1 MAMRYAFIIFLV
13 VMTIEYLAKHNFME
27 EGFILAYSFERL
39 QSATQ
44 TGGSMMTGGPLGLFI
59 SPHLGGRGS
68 RV

>member
-1 MAMRYAFIIFLV
+1 MATRYAFIIFLV
-13 VMTIEYLAKHNFME
+13 AMTTEYLAKHNFKE

-44 TGGSMMTGGPLGLFI
+44 TGGSMTTGPLGLF